1 MNMVF
6 DFIQTACVLIVLSY
20 LLSRAN
26 FFSQVDGA
34 KKLPKE
40 KLPITA
46 AVFVFIALYGII
58 VRSSL
63 ASGMYVD
70 TRIAG
75 IALSG
80 LLFGYLPSA
89 LAALP
94 TVLVTL
100 ILREQTLLAD
110 FLAMCIACGLS
121 GYCHKRFPNFDAA
134 LSGII
139 VGALEVCHMLLIVF
153 FVRPVTA
160 AKAIVYAI
168 SFPMIVVNGCA
179 VIAFVLIITDINERR
194 RLWEKESFSRSE
206 LSVAKRIQSSL
217 LETNFD
223 LDPRLDLSA
232 FLEPAYDVGGD
243 LYSFTLD
250 GGRYFKF
257 IVGDVSGKGISAS
270 IMMSRC
276 ETLFRE
282 IVLHASDPSET
293 LALLNERLCRSNDAQ
308 MFVTAFAGTLDLET
322 GELVYSNA
330 GHVTPYLIEAKK
342 PTSALPRP
350 KGKPLGILPS
360 AKFENAAV
368 ELKAGQYVLTY
379 TDGITEAEDS
389 VHTLF
394 GEQRLETALSNL
406 ESLSARTVVETLLA
420 AVRSH
425 SAGAQQSDDITILN
439 FALRDA
445 IAERIT
451 DAPAI
456 HTEDRGVTA

>member
-26 FFSQVDGA
+26 FFSQVDGTR
-34 KKLPKE
+34 KLPKE
-40 KLPITA
+40 KMPVTV

-75 IALSG
+75 IALAG

-89 LAALP
+89 LVLLP
-94 TVLVTL
+94 TVIVTL
-100 ILREQTLLAD
+100 IMREQTLLAD
-110 FLAMCIACGLS
+110 IFAMCLACGLS
-121 GYCHKRFPNFDAA
+121 GYCHRRFPDFDAA

-153 FVRPVTA
+153 FVRPVTD
-160 AKAIVYAI
+160 AKAIIYAI

-179 VIAFVLIITDINERR
+179 VIAFVLIITDINDRR

-250 GGRYFKF
+250 GGRYFKL
-257 IVGDVSGKGISAS
+257 IMGDVSGKGVSAS

-276 ETLFRE
+276 EAFFQE
-282 IVLHASDPSET
+282 IVRHTSGPSET

-330 GHVTPYLIEAKK
+330 GHVTPYLIEAKT
-342 PTSALPRP
+342 PAQALPRP
-350 KGKPLGILPS
+350 KGIALGFIPS
-360 AKFENAAV
+360 AKFENVAV
-368 ELKAGQYVLTY
+368 ELKPGQYVLTY

-389 VHTLF
+389 AHTLF

-406 ESLSARTVVETLLA
+406 GTLSARAVVETLLA
-420 AVRSH
+420 AVRAH
-425 SAGAQQSDDITILN
+425 SAGAQQSDDIAILN
-439 FALRDA
+439 FAWRNAAPADHA
-445 IAERIT
+445 

-456 HTEDRGVTA
+456 HTEDEGVTA

>member
-6 DFIQTACVLIVLSY
+6 DFIQTACVIIVLSY

-26 FFSQVDGA
+26 FFSQVDGS
-34 KKLPKE
+34 E
-40 KLPITA
+40 KLTKGKMLITV

-89 LAALP
+89 LVLLP
-94 TVLVTL
+94 TVIVTL
-100 ILREQTLLAD
+100 VLREQTLLAD
-110 FLAMCIACGLS
+110 ILAMCIACGLS
-121 GYCHKRFPNFDAA
+121 GYCRKRFPDFDAA

-153 FVRPVTA
+153 FVRPVTD

-179 VIAFVLIITDINERR
+179 VIAFVLIITDINDRR

-206 LSVAKRIQSSL
+206 LSVARRIQSSL
-217 LETNFD
+217 LKTDFD

-232 FLEPAYDVGGD
+232 FLEPTYDVGGD

-250 GGRYFKF
+250 DGRYFRF
-257 IVGDVSGKGISAS
+257 IMGDVSGKGVSAA
-270 IMMSRC
+270 IVMSRC
-276 ETLFRE
+276 EAIFQE
-282 IVLHASDPSET
+282 IVLHVSDPSET
-293 LALLNERLCRSNDAQ
+293 LALLNERLCRGNDAQ
-308 MFVTAFAGTLDLET
+308 VFVTAFVGTLDLET
-322 GELVYSNA
+322 GRLVYSNA

-342 PTSALPRP
+342 PASALPRP
-350 KGKPLGILPS
+350 KGMALGFLPC
-360 AKFENAAV
+360 AAFENV
-368 ELKAGQYVLTY
+368 TLELKPGQYVLTY
-379 TDGITEAEDS
+379 TDGITEAENS
-389 VHTLF
+389 EHTLF
-394 GEQRLETALSNL
+394 GEQGLEMALSGL
-406 ESLSARTVVETLLA
+406 ESLSARTVVEALLA
-420 AVRSH
+420 AVRAH
-425 SAGAQQSDDITILN
+425 SAGTEQSDDIAILSL
-439 FALRDA
+439 AYRSADA
-445 IAERIT
+445 S
-451 DAPAI
+451 AI
-456 HTEDRGVTA
+456 QTGDKGVTA

>member
-1 MNMVF
+1 MVF

-26 FFSQVDGA
+26 FFSQVDGS
-34 KKLPKE
+34 E
-40 KLPITA
+40 KLTKGKMLITV
-46 AVFVFIALYGII
+46 AVFVFIALYGTI

-80 LLFGYLPSA
+80 LLFGYFPSA
-89 LAALP
+89 LVLLP
-94 TVLVTL
+94 TAIVTL

-110 FLAMCIACGLS
+110 LLAMCLACGLS
-121 GYCHKRFPNFDAA
+121 GYCHKRFPDFDAA

-139 VGALEVCHMLLIVF
+139 VGVLEVCHMLLIVF
-153 FVRPVTA
+153 FMRPVTA

-179 VIAFVLIITDINERR
+179 VIAFVLIITDINDRR

-206 LSVAKRIQSSL
+206 LSVARRIQSSL

-223 LDPRLDLSA
+223 LDSRLDLSA
-232 FLEPAYDVGGD
+232 FLEPTYDVGGD

-250 GGRYFKF
+250 EGRYFKF
-257 IVGDVSGKGISAS
+257 IMGDVSGKGISAS

-276 ETLFRE
+276 EALFQE
-282 IVLHASDPSET
+282 IVLHTSGPSET
-293 LALLNERLCRSNDAQ
+293 LALLNERLCRGNDAQ
-308 MFVTAFAGTLDLET
+308 MFVTAFVGTLDLET
-322 GELVYSNA
+322 GRLIYSNA

-342 PTSALPRP
+342 PASALPRP

-360 AKFENAAV
+360 AKFENVVV
-368 ELKAGQYVLTY
+368 ELKPGQYVLTY

-389 VHTLF
+389 AHTLF
-394 GEQRLETALSNL
+394 GEQRLETALGNL
-406 ESLSARTVVETLLA
+406 DTLGARTVVETLLA
-420 AVRSH
+420 AVRAH
-425 SAGAQQSDDITILN
+425 SAGAQQSDDIAILN
-439 FALRDA
+439 FGLRVSG
-445 IAERIT
+445 T
-451 DAPAI
+451 DAPAT
-456 HTEDRGVTA
+456 HTEDKGVTA

>member
-26 FFSQVDGA
+26 FFSQMDGA
-34 KKLPKE
+34 KELPKE
-40 KLPITA
+40 KMPITV

-58 VRSSL
+58 VRASL

-89 LAALP
+89 LVLLP
-94 TVLVTL
+94 TVIVTL
-100 ILREQTLLAD
+100 ILREQTLFAD
-110 FLAMCIACGLS
+110 ILAMCLACGLS
-121 GYCHKRFPNFDAA
+121 GYCHRRFPDFDAA

-139 VGALEVCHMLLIVF
+139 VGALEVCHMLFIVF

-160 AKAIVYAI
+160 AKATVYAI

-179 VIAFVLIITDINERR
+179 VIAFVLIITDMNDRR

-206 LSVAKRIQSSL
+206 LSVARRIQSSL

-257 IVGDVSGKGISAS
+257 IMGDVSGKGVSAS

-276 ETLFRE
+276 EAFFQE
-282 IVLHASDPSET
+282 IVLHTSSPSET
-293 LALLNERLCRSNDAQ
+293 LTLLNERLCRRNDAQ

-342 PTSALPRP
+342 PARALPRP
-350 KGKPLGILPS
+350 KGIALGFMPS
-360 AKFENAAV
+360 AKFENVALA
-368 ELKAGQYVLTY
+368 LKPGQYVLTY
-379 TDGITEAEDS
+379 TDGITEAENTE
-389 VHTLF
+389 HTLF

-406 ESLSARTVVETLLA
+406 EALSARTVEQTLLA
-420 AVRSH
+420 AVRAH
-425 SAGAQQSDDITILN
+425 SALAQQSDDIAILN
-439 FALRDA
+439 FACRNANTAPSADA
-445 IAERIT
+445 SGA
-451 DAPAI
+451 
-456 HTEDRGVTA
+456 HTGNKGVTA